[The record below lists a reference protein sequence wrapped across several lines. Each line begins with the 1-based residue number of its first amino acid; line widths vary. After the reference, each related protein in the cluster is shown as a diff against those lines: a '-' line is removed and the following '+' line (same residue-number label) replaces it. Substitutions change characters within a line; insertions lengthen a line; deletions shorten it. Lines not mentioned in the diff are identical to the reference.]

1 MRIGSRFVL
10 YDYSSILD
18 FRSELCYTIHNTVTK
33 EMNAMNESPRCLYHN
48 SFSDFLREDEN
59 AILGLL
65 CDHYHG
71 DAHTTTREAWYP

>member
-1 MRIGSRFVL
+1 
-10 YDYSSILD
+10 
-18 FRSELCYTIHNTVTK
+18 
-33 EMNAMNESPRCLYHN
+33 MNDSPRCLYHN

-71 DAHTTTREAWYP
+71 DARTTTREACMSRICL